1 MERNLTIQDLIN
13 MGYNINALEEYYQG
27 IYTKEELV
35 QMLNNELEP
44 IYLEGKLIPQDYPKK
59 IIRK

>member
-44 IYLEGKLIPQDYPKK
+44 IYLEGELIPQDYPKK
-59 IIRK
+59 RI

>member
-35 QMLNNELEP
+35 QMLHNELEP
-44 IYLEGKLIPQDYPKK
+44 IYLEGELIPQDYPKK
-59 IIRK
+59 RI

>member
-13 MGYNINALEEYYQG
+13 MGYNIEALEEYFQG
-27 IYTKEELV
+27 IYTKDELV

-44 IYLEGKLIPQDYPKK
+44 MYLKGELIPKDYPKK
-59 IIRK
+59 RI

>member
-59 IIRK
+59 RI